1 MFCFFLNRGLI
12 SANQSSFKL
21 GDSYINQLLSI
32 TYNIYKSCDDLYIDK
47 FWQDCLIF
55 KLQENGISGNLW
67 KVLKRFLTNRKQRVV
82 LNWQSSSWA
91 NVQTGVPQGSIL
103 GPLLFLIHI
112 NNLVDGLSSLIL
124 SILLMVP
131 LCF

>member
-47 FWQDCLIF
+47 FWQDCLIL

-82 LNWQSSSWA
+82 LNWQSSSRT

>member
-55 KLQENGISGNLW
+55 KLQENGISGNL
-67 KVLKRFLTNRKQRVV
+67 
-82 LNWQSSSWA
+82 
-91 NVQTGVPQGSIL
+91 
-103 GPLLFLIHI
+103 
-112 NNLVDGLSSLIL
+112 
-124 SILLMVP
+124 
-131 LCF
+131 

>member
-82 LNWQSSSWA
+82 LNWQSSSWT

>member
-47 FWQDCLIF
+47 F
-55 KLQENGISGNLW
+55 
-67 KVLKRFLTNRKQRVV
+67 
-82 LNWQSSSWA
+82 
-91 NVQTGVPQGSIL
+91 
-103 GPLLFLIHI
+103 
-112 NNLVDGLSSLIL
+112 
-124 SILLMVP
+124 
-131 LCF
+131 